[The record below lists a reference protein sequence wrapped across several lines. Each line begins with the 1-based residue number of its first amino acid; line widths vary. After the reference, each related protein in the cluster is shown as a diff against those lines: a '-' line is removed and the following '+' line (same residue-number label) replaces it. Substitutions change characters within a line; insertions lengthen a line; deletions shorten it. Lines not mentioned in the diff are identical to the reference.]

1 MNVFHNALQLF
12 IHLGRSPLQ
21 AHGILTHFKSRYSHT
36 TSVGSLTG
44 PIKDLTIEEDLNGF
58 RSRRHV
64 GALCHTNTAVVYKRL
79 GIAAIQ
85 FVLSGAWQSNITFGL
100 PWSLVLPVFSRRILL
115 QIFFDTTANGIFQ
128 HHHMLKLLR
137 SNALCI
143 INGSVAV

>member
-21 AHGILTHFKSRYSHT
+21 AHGILAHFKSRYSHT

-64 GALCHTNTAVVYKRL
+64 GALCHTNTAVIYKRL
-79 GIAAIQ
+79 SIAAIQ
-85 FVLSGAWQSNITFGL
+85 FVLGSTRQSDVALGL
-100 PWSLVLPVFSRRILL
+100 PWSLVLPVFGRGILL
-115 QIFFDTTANGIFQ
+115 
-128 HHHMLKLLR
+128 
-137 SNALCI
+137 
-143 INGSVAV
+143 